1 MGFFLPHR
9 SRRVFSIF
17 KFSKLFPFSDFFE
30 ASSRKKEKRGK
41 SSVLAKNGAFLQ
53 ASRGRHVGGLA
64 RSIRRWSHAAA
75 HFFPNRQPLAHS
87 VLTSQPGRFSGRIG
101 RLESLPR
108 YAPIL
113 ILEQAITGT
122 VPGSACGKASVLAK
136 NGAFLQASRGR
147 HVGGLA
153 RFIRRRSRAA
163 AQSVPISQPLALG
176 SLPPAPVMQ
185 ASQSFRSSQSLL
197 GGITGRRGFSGAIL
211 RRRPLPGAIPRRRA
225 PFRGNTPTQGHE
237 CWGNTASTH
246 ARPPR
251 GLVAMPSALL
261 PNVRVFQGT
270 TPPHT
275 PERSLHGRATN
286 GSLHF
291 FPDRQQLALGSL
303 HPALVMLGLSSFSS
317 FTVAFR

>member
-1 MGFFLPHR
+1 MLAEP
-9 SRRVFSIF
+9 
-17 KFSKLFPFSDFFE
+17 DD
-30 ASSRKKEKRGK
+30 RGARW
-41 SSVLAKNGAFLQ
+41 SWSTVLAEHAERGARC
-53 ASRGRHVGGLA
+53 S
-64 RSIRRWSHAAA
+64 RSIRNAEHAERGARGTRHGMLAERAGGEQWSEKWSDEWAGD
-75 HFFPNRQPLAHS
+75 RGLR
-87 VLTSQPGRFSGRIG
+87 GRFSGRIG

-225 PFRGNTPTQGHE
+225 PFRGDTRTQEH
-237 CWGNTASTH
+237 
-246 ARPPR
+246 R
-251 GLVAMPSALL
+251 
-261 PNVRVFQGT
+261 
-270 TPPHT
+270 
-275 PERSLHGRATN
+275 
-286 GSLHF
+286 
-291 FPDRQQLALGSL
+291 
-303 HPALVMLGLSSFSS
+303 
-317 FTVAFR
+317 

>member
-1 MGFFLPHR
+1 MGC
-9 SRRVFSIF
+9 
-17 KFSKLFPFSDFFE
+17 
-30 ASSRKKEKRGK
+30 
-41 SSVLAKNGAFLQ
+41 
-53 ASRGRHVGGLA
+53 
-64 RSIRRWSHAAA
+64 
-75 HFFPNRQPLAHS
+75 
-87 VLTSQPGRFSGRIG
+87 
-101 RLESLPR
+101 LESLPR

-317 FTVAFR
+317 FTVASR